1 MMTSRPDFGP
11 DYGQELWEAP
21 APAPEQLEEERREL
35 FEGERELYEHE
46 AGERQVDY
54 PGLEDNELHI
64 QGQVCERC
72 GAAIS
77 ATQEARLRLDGKWV
91 HEVCPPIHHH
101 PA

>member
-21 APAPEQLEEERREL
+21 APGAEELEEERREL

-46 AGERQVDY
+46 AEERQVQY
-54 PGLEDNELHI
+54 PGLEDNELHV
-64 QGQVCERC
+64 QGQVCDRC
-72 GAAIS
+72 GGPIT
-77 ATQEARLRLDGKWV
+77 ATQEARRHLDGHWT
-91 HEVCPPIHHH
+91 HEICPVHHH